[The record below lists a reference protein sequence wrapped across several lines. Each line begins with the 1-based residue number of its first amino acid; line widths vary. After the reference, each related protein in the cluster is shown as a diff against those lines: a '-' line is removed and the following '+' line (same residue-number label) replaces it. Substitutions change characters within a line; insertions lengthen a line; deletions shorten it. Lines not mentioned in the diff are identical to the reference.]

1 MPAAVM
7 PVVSSVRSTG
17 QAASLFRNI
26 CSACQES
33 GEKKLQSS
41 RGLQA
46 NAVSSQPQGLC
57 LTQTQSLTV
66 SLLPEPHERRD
77 RLGPGLAGLNGHGD
91 IPNHAVKQEDCAAE
105 TVDILETVTDRALK
119 DTGSLGQR

>member
-17 QAASLFRNI
+17 QGASLLRNI
-26 CSACQES
+26 CSACQQS

-46 NAVSSQPQGLC
+46 NAASSQPRQ
-57 LTQTQSLTV
+57 TQTQSLTV

-91 IPNHAVKQEDCAAE
+91 IPNHAVEQEDRPAQA
-105 TVDILETVTDRALK
+105 VDILEAVADRALK

>member
-17 QAASLFRNI
+17 QGASLFKNI

-46 NAVSSQPQGLC
+46 NVVSSQPQGVC
-57 LTQTQSLTV
+57 V
-66 SLLPEPHERRD
+66 
-77 RLGPGLAGLNGHGD
+77 
-91 IPNHAVKQEDCAAE
+91 
-105 TVDILETVTDRALK
+105 
-119 DTGSLGQR
+119 

>member
-17 QAASLFRNI
+17 QGASLFRNI
-26 CSACQES
+26 CSACQQS

-46 NAVSSQPQGLC
+46 NAVSSQPRQ
-57 LTQTQSLTV
+57 TQTQSLTV

-77 RLGPGLAGLNGHGD
+77 RLGPRLAGLNGHRNV
-91 IPNHAVKQEDCAAE
+91 PHYAVKQEDRAAKA
-105 TVDILETVTDRALK
+105 VHVLEAVTDRALK
-119 DTGSLGQR
+119 DTGSFGQR

>member
-66 SLLPEPHERRD
+66 SLLPEPHQRRD
-77 RLGPGLAGLNGHGD
+77 RLGTRLAGLHGHGNIAD
-91 IPNHAVKQEDCAAE
+91 DSVEQEDRAAQA
-105 TVDILETVTDRALK
+105 VDILETVADRALK
-119 DTGSLGQR
+119 DTGSFC